1 MRWRAPTWFWIALL
15 WLGIGLFD
23 ATQNVVV
30 MRSEG
35 MHHAWGYLYL
45 TLLLSWLPWGLA
57 TPIVVRF
64 GQRHPPTRL
73 RPLTTWLIHLST
85 AAGIALA
92 YAAWRAVLEIALNPW
107 AEPSGP
113 GSFIHILNLQ
123 FCNSLLGTVVLYLSI
138 LALSYLMESRQR
150 LARQE
155 TETARLNEQLSKAQ
169 LQVLQQQVQ
178 PHFLFN
184 TLNAI
189 TGLILEK
196 RNEDAVSV
204 IAGLSDLLRG
214 VLEGSGKQHVPLRE
228 EVEFLEKYIE
238 IQRLRFSDRLR
249 VDLDVPAE
257 LLAAQV
263 PSLILQPLVENAL
276 KHGIAKRAQGGDIR
290 ISATRSNGS
299 LVLSVYNDGA
309 GVSPGW
315 EKSTCGIGIPNL
327 RTRLHSLYG
336 QRSQFSLQNETP
348 HGVRA
353 NVSLPFSAVE
363 Q

>member
-1 MRWRAPTWFWIALL
+1 MRWRSPTWFWIALL

-30 MRSEG
+30 MRSVG

-45 TLLLSWLPWGLA
+45 TLLISWLPWMLA
-57 TPIVVRF
+57 TPIVAHL
-64 GQRHPPTRL
+64 GQIYPPTRL
-73 RPLTTWLIHLST
+73 KPLATWLIHLSA
-85 AAGIALA
+85 AAGVLLT
-92 YAAWRAVLEIALNPW
+92 YAAWRAVLEIAFNPW
-107 AEPSGP
+107 AQPSGP
-113 GSFIHILNLQ
+113 GSFTHLLKLQ
-123 FCNSLLGTVVLYLSI
+123 LCNGLLGTVFLYSSI
-138 LALSYLMESRQR
+138 LAVSYLMESRQR

-169 LQVLQQQVQ
+169 LQVLQQQIQ

-189 TGLILEK
+189 TGLIREK

-214 VLEGSGKQHVPLRE
+214 VLEGSGKQQVPLRE
-228 EVEFLEKYIE
+228 EVELLEKYIE
-238 IQRLRFSDRLR
+238 IQRLRFSDRLQ
-249 VDLDVPAE
+249 VDLDVPNE

-263 PSLILQPLVENAL
+263 PSFILQPLVENAL
-276 KHGIAKRAQGGDIR
+276 KHGISKSAQGGDVQVCAAR
-290 ISATRSNGS
+290 TNGT
-299 LVLSVYNDGA
+299 LILSVHNDGP

-315 EKSTCGIGIPNL
+315 EKNTCGIGISNL
-327 RTRLHSLYG
+327 RTRLQSLYG

-353 NVSLPFSAVE
+353 SVSLPFSSVE